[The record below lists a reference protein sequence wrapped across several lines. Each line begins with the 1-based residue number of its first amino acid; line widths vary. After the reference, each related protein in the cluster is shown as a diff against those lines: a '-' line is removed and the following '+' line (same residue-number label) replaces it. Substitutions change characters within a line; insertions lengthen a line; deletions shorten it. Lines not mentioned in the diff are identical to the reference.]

1 VDCLWAAY
9 CLDAFVIRRSWLEVV
24 GRPSNVTAI
33 WNSAL
38 SRLSSKIAPQ
48 NYEMWLRPIECV
60 RLDGDR
66 LLLRAPNQYVRLWF
80 ESNYLGP
87 ILEEMRREDDRD
99 FVVEFEVVE
108 LPGASAPSPP
118 IEAPAITDSAG
129 PLPPSPMH
137 APAMAMGVA
146 AATVAA
152 EAALAGF
159 ARTSAGS
166 QVVSAAEPEL
176 APAAQSSGLNAKYT
190 FETFVAGPSNQLAHA
205 AARAVASP
213 EPPKYNP
220 LFLCGGV
227 GLGKTHLLHAIGV
240 EIVRSRPVARVLYL
254 SGERFMN
261 EYIAS
266 IRSGRMAEF
275 RKRYR
280 EDCDVLLLDD
290 IQFIANKDA
299 TQDEFFHTFN
309 ALYEQQ
315 RLIVLSADRKPHE
328 IPDIADRLRTR
339 FAWGLMADIE
349 PPELEVRIAI
359 LRKKAAAEGIHLPDD
374 VSLYIASAIKS
385 NVRELEGALIRLAA
399 YASLSKRE
407 ISIEFARETLEGSI
421 ARPSEQLSV
430 EQVLRAVASY
440 YQVKVT
446 DLKSERRHKSIAGPR
461 AVAMFLAR
469 KLTTSSYPDLGRAF
483 GNKHHTT
490 VLSAVDKIEERLKTD
505 SGLRSEI
512 QAIESGLTR

>member
-1 VDCLWAAY
+1 
-9 CLDAFVIRRSWLEVV
+9 
-24 GRPSNVTAI
+24 VTAI

-60 RLDGDR
+60 RIDGDR

-80 ESNYLGP
+80 ESNYLQP
-87 ILEEMRREDDRD
+87 ILEEMRRDDDREYK
-99 FVVEFEVVE
+99 VEFEI
-108 LPGASAPSPP
+108 L
-118 IEAPAITDSAG
+118 EAPAAG
-129 PLPPSPMH
+129 T
-137 APAMAMGVA
+137 APQPAIDATASDLAAASSVPAVSDA
-146 AATVAA
+146 AATTGGGG
-152 EAALAGF
+152 LAT
-159 ARTSAGS
+159 A
-166 QVVSAAEPEL
+166 VSAAPAPQAAAPEPE
-176 APAAQSSGLNAKYT
+176 PQGPTSSGLNLKYT

-227 GLGKTHLLHAIGV
+227 GLGKTHLCHAIGI
-240 EIVRSRPVARVLYL
+240 EILRSRPSARVIYL

-266 IRSGRMAEF
+266 IRAGRMAEF

-359 LRKKAAAEGIHLPDD
+359 LRKKAAAEGIALPDE

-399 YASLSKRE
+399 YASLNKRD
-407 ISIEFARETLEGSI
+407 ISLEFARETLEGSI
-421 ARPSEQLSV
+421 ARPSEQLTV
-430 EQVLRAVASY
+430 EQVLRAVATY
-440 YQVKVT
+440 YQVKLA

-461 AVAMFLAR
+461 AVAMYLAR
-469 KLTTSSYPDLGRAF
+469 KLTNSSYPDLGRSF

-490 VLSAVDKIEERLKTD
+490 VLSAVEKIEERLKTD
-505 SGLRSEI
+505 SGLRAEV
-512 QAIESGLTR
+512 QAIETGLTR